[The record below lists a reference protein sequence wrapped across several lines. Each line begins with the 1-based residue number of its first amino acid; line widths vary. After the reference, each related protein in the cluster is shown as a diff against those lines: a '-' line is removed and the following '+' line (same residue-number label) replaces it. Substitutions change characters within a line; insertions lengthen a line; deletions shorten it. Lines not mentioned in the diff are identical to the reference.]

1 MGFHKGFSIGI
12 SDVTPSEVLRK
23 LKHDILLEGFKKV
36 GPPVQCSP
44 FQLCRVLII
53 ELCITIFDQQTDES
67 IAMYKKGDLELRP
80 GCNLLQSL
88 EEILNG

>member
-36 GPPVQCSP
+36 SLLGLACPIFPH
-44 FQLCRVLII
+44 VL
-53 ELCITIFDQQTDES
+53 F
-67 IAMYKKGDLELRP
+67 
-80 GCNLLQSL
+80 LLPHFSL
-88 EEILNG
+88 SQ